1 MTRKG
6 GRALLALGLA
16 SALIAGAGA
25 VVAGAPPRVVAGAP
39 TRTAAKRQVV
49 VQVLHRAA
57 RAPSGALLADA
68 AGRAA
73 DAAAAAL
80 AGRGAALEAWAVLF
94 GQGRSVTIVAAPQE
108 GELAAAVAE
117 RLRILAGDE
126 RRVRIVG
133 DDAAPRGRFVV
144 VAAPDWKDGAP
155 TIDLRRRRGAALVLV
170 DLFEPRIDGAPWR
183 ADEVLA
189 ARDAGA
195 ADAALR
201 AVLARRAGTAAA
213 GEIAGASALAW
224 RRVGIE

>member
-1 MTRKG
+1 MTGTIGR
-6 GRALLALGLA
+6 RALLALGLA
-16 SALIAGAGA
+16 AASIVGAAAGGG
-25 VVAGAPPRVVAGAP
+25 GAPKPA
-39 TRTAAKRQVV
+39 AAKRPVV

-80 AGRGAALEAWAVLF
+80 AGRGEALEAWAVLF
-94 GQGRSVTIVAAPQE
+94 GQGRSVTIVAAPKD

-144 VAAPDWKDGAP
+144 VVAPDWKNGAP

-189 ARDAGA
+189 ARDAAA

-213 GEIAGASALAW
+213 GDVAGASALNW